1 MSAGAGFGARRLRGE
16 RERERD
22 ESAVLTHLTTTP
34 FGAQRSLITSV
45 SNDLTRTPFP
55 SIRFDPAP
63 SPKETRFALNAG
75 NRPRPQ
81 PDLMF
86 ARPTLWLTRPCKY
99 YHKRH
104 QIGSGNRHT
113 TRVR

>member
-1 MSAGAGFGARRLRGE
+1 MSAGAVFGAKLPEAERE

-34 FGAQRSLITSV
+34 IGAQRSLITSV
-45 SNDLTRTPFP
+45 PSELTRTPFP

-75 NRPRPQ
+75 NRMPDPNPILCLPRQ
-81 PDLMF
+81 PPRETGDL
-86 ARPTLWLTRPCKY
+86 PNVTRCAQNV
-99 YHKRH
+99 KREP
-104 QIGSGNRHT
+104 
-113 TRVR
+113 